1 MTKVGGESCNP
12 SLDYEVRP
20 CDYFGQLDVSMN
32 PVAHISTTLV
42 MSGYRSTILFN
53 NAIYVLSRVPNKMN
67 SFVLTRES
75 SYEEICKIDMEDSC
89 RGMRITVTPSYPGC
103 NKMTGVLLRTSST
116 YA

>member
-1 MTKVGGESCNP
+1 
-12 SLDYEVRP
+12 
-20 CDYFGQLDVSMN
+20 
-32 PVAHISTTLV
+32 
-42 MSGYRSTILFN
+42 MSGYRSTIIFN
-53 NAIYVLSRVPNKMN
+53 NAIYVLSRVSNKMN

-89 RGMRITVTPSYPGC
+89 RGMRITVSPSYPGC